1 MSVLEAKEIYKT
13 YSKGKENEVKAL
25 NNVSLQVHA
34 GEFISIMGPSGSG
47 KSTLLNVLSGLD
59 AITSGVVEINDTNI
73 SKMGETQISQFRRG
87 HIGYVFQNFNLID
100 SLSVHDN
107 IALPLALQK
116 GNPTDMEAKI
126 QEYLTSLNIDDVK
139 DKLPGDCSGGQCQR
153 TAIARALVH
162 QPSILFAD
170 EPTGNLDSANAH
182 DVLDIMKKINQEKN
196 VTIMMVT
203 HDSMVAS
210 YSQKVL
216 FLRDGVIEHVIEKGD
231 KEQTAYYE
239 EIASFNLKDRIHL
252 IRS

>member
-1 MSVLEAKEIYKT
+1 MSVLEAKEVSKIYC
-13 YSKGKENEVKAL
+13 KGKENEVTAL
-25 NNVSLQVHA
+25 NQVSLAVES

-47 KSTLLNVLSGLD
+47 KSTLLHVLSGLD
-59 AITSGVVEINDTNI
+59 TISLGTVEINDTDI
-73 SKMGETQISQFRRG
+73 SKMGEAEMSQFRRG

-116 GNPTDMEAKI
+116 GDKQAIESKI
-126 QEYLTSLNIDDVK
+126 QEYLTSLNIASVK
-139 DKLPGDCSGGQCQR
+139 DKLPNDCSGVQCQR

-162 QPSILFAD
+162 GPSILFAD

-182 DVLDIMKKINQEKN
+182 DVLEILQKLNSEKN

-216 FLRDGVIEHVIEKGD
+216 FLRDGVIEHVIEKKD
-231 KEQTAYYE
+231 KPQTNYYE
-239 EIASFNLKDRIHL
+239 EIASFNLKDRIHM
-252 IRS
+252 IK

>member
-1 MSVLEAKEIYKT
+1 M
-13 YSKGKENEVKAL
+13 
-25 NNVSLQVHA
+25 
-34 GEFISIMGPSGSG
+34 
-47 KSTLLNVLSGLD
+47 
-59 AITSGVVEINDTNI
+59 
-73 SKMGETQISQFRRG
+73 SQFRRG

-116 GNPTDMEAKI
+116 GDKQAIESKI
-126 QEYLTSLNIDDVK
+126 QEYRTSLNMASVK
-139 DKLPGDCSGGQCQR
+139 DKLPNDCSGGQCQR

-162 QPSILFAD
+162 GPSILFAD

-182 DVLDIMKKINQEKN
+182 DVLEILQKLNSEKN

-216 FLRDGVIEHVIEKGD
+216 FLRDGVIEHVIEKKD
-231 KEQTAYYE
+231 KPQTKYYE
-239 EIASFNLKDRIHL
+239 EIASFNLKDRIHM
-252 IRS
+252 IK